1 MTWTEAVVPVV
12 AVGTKPFIFK
22 LLRAAMLTDNFL
34 DIDQFINADLFAQ
47 THSSPAATTS
57 SPSSPEQGL
66 LTPPQ
71 PVPAPA
77 FHDAGDGLGSSFS
90 LFDDDL
96 KAIDSLN
103 NSPYDFLTGS
113 STSLDQSMSGY
124 PPLDLGY
131 GSISGMTG
139 LHMNTGLDL
148 GLNMPIVPI
157 HPDSLQQMSIDPQ
170 LMDTPASAAPISEFG
185 DDEEADEGDD
195 EQSSQNTSAG
205 TSPAASTPSP
215 EGDQEKLTLT
225 IAPIK
230 VGGHGKARRGTV
242 QSGGVVKKIATS
254 SLLRDKENAISA
266 AALFLGA
273 RSAAL
278 LNTATVSTTSSPS
291 PIATS
296 PSASTVGK
304 GLPKPPT
311 ILKAPSKKG
320 KAMEPEEDDD
330 DDVPQDWRP
339 SPEVFARMTSKEKR
353 QLRNKISA
361 RNFRVRRKGLFFFLY

>member
-1 MTWTEAVVPVV
+1 
-12 AVGTKPFIFK
+12 
-22 LLRAAMLTDNFL
+22 MLTDNVL

-47 THSSPAATTS
+47 FHSSPATATST
-57 SPSSPEQGL
+57 PSSPEQGL

-71 PVPAPA
+71 SAPAPV

-96 KAIDSLN
+96 KDPLGA
-103 NSPYDFLTGS
+103 SPYDFLNGTTS
-113 STSLDQSMSGY
+113 SLDHSMSGY

-131 GSISGMTG
+131 GSLSGLAG
-139 LHMNTGLDL
+139 LHMNTGVDM

-157 HPDSLQQMSIDPQ
+157 HSDPLQQMSIDPQ
-170 LMDTPASAAPISEFG
+170 LMDTPASAAPISDFG
-185 DDEEADEGDD
+185 DDEDEADD
-195 EQSSQNTSAG
+195 EQSSQTT
-205 TSPAASTPSP
+205 TSPAASASSP
-215 EGDQEKLTLT
+215 TEKDGGGEQKLTLT

-242 QSGGVVKKIATS
+242 QSGGIVKKTATT
-254 SLLRDKENAISA
+254 SLLRDKENTILSA
-266 AALFLGA
+266 ALLSSA

-278 LNTATVSTTSSPS
+278 AATATNAPSATLPSPIDTSPS
-291 PIATS
+291 PSMA
-296 PSASTVGK
+296 GK

-311 ILKAPSKKG
+311 ILSKKG
-320 KAMEPEEDDD
+320 KSKEIDEDED

-339 SPEVFARMTSKEKR
+339 SPEVFAKMTSKEKR

-361 RNFRVRRKGLFFFLY
+361 RNFRVRRKGQFLLSFFLMNFSLLITHTPSH